1 VWNKKLHAADSKLG
15 NLLQISLSY
24 SANFLLE
31 LHIIPSSPRLSIA
44 FVYAVAHPPAH
55 PKLSPYHFL
64 PNPTISSL
72 LPPNNSLPILSTLGK
87 LRDIVKSHV
96 GSESTEK
103 SEPLLSAIL
112 SRFDSVLGT
121 FGGDDDTAED
131 VNREKSTNWGLLLK
145 DTVEFVEAHKGL
157 VKDGTSQALR
167 IDEDIRVLIDIAHS
181 QVQKEGV
188 NDKGYLVCF
197 PLVWKLGDG

>member
-1 VWNKKLHAADSKLG
+1 M
-15 NLLQISLSY
+15 
-24 SANFLLE
+24 
-31 LHIIPSSPRLSIA
+31 
-44 FVYAVAHPPAH
+44 
-55 PKLSPYHFL
+55 
-64 PNPTISSL
+64 SSL
-72 LPPNNSLPILSTLGK
+72 LSSITSPILSTLGE

-96 GSESTEK
+96 GSDSTEK

-121 FGGDDDTAED
+121 VDGDDDTTENI
-131 VNREKSTNWGLLLK
+131 NREKSTNWGLLLQ
-145 DTVEFVEAHKGL
+145 DTIEFVEAHRDL
-157 VKDGTSQALR
+157 IKDGTSQALR

-197 PLVWKLGDG
+197 PLVLKLGDG